1 MKSDSLEWV
10 KREGTMHPD
19 FLHLKDEVYQSI
31 DIAMI
36 QDSLGNEVEGED
48 VIEVL
53 RDFYAELYKEQ
64 NIHSP
69 EDIESF

>member
-1 MKSDSLEWV
+1 MGKKGRHNAPRLSPS
-10 KREGTMHPD
+10 
-19 FLHLKDEVYQSI
+19 KDEVYQSI